1 MTTLNSERFV
11 AEAVSSVLRQTLRD
25 LELVIVDG
33 GSTDNTL
40 QIIRQFNDRR
50 IRLFVRDGLR
60 RSAQLNYG
68 VKKSGGDLVAIL
80 DSDDVAM
87 PDRLEKQVEYL
98 HNHPEVSV
106 VGTAAYLMSEDGV
119 ILSLLRRPEEHA
131 TIAHHILAMN
141 APSFPTI
148 CWRKAIFRHAD
159 FNVEIVARHDV
170 EWYVRLLPHVRFANI
185 PIPLMKLRQTTH
197 SLSRPFRRIYD
208 VPLVSSVE
216 RFAELR
222 MREPLSV
229 GERVELLRLAGIAHY
244 YYGSHRKARQFL
256 WNALRLCPL
265 DTFTIR
271 FLAPLVLLPVPLFSH
286 VRETRTLKMLGR
298 FYRKVMAR

>member
-11 AEAVSSVLRQTLRD
+11 AEAISSVLKQTLRD

-40 QIIRQFNDRR
+40 QIIRQFRDRR
-50 IRLFVRDGLR
+50 IRLFVRDGFR

-68 VKKSGGDLVAIL
+68 VKKSGGDLIAIL

-87 PDRLEKQVEYL
+87 PDRLERQVEYL
-98 HNHPEVSV
+98 HDHPEISV
-106 VGTAAYLMSEDGV
+106 VGTAAYLMGEDGA
-119 ILSLLRRPEEHA
+119 ILSVLRKPEKHE
-131 TIAHHILAMN
+131 TIARHILAMN

-148 CWRKAIFRHAD
+148 CWRKAIFTHAD
-159 FNVEIVARHDV
+159 FNVEIGARHDV

-185 PIPLMKLRQTTH
+185 PIPLTKLRQTTH
-197 SLSRPFRRIYD
+197 SMSRPFRRVDD

-216 RFAELR
+216 RFVELR
-222 MREPLSV
+222 MREPLSA
-229 GERVELLRLAGIAHY
+229 GERAELFRLAGIAHY
-244 YYGSHRKARQFL
+244 YYGSLRKARQFL
-256 WNALRLCPL
+256 WNALRLYPL

-271 FLAPLVLLPVPLFSH
+271 FLAPLVLLPLFSY

-298 FYRKVMAR
+298 FYRNVMAR